1 MAKKTS
7 IAGNKMSLRQTAFT
21 IVHRVEFI
29 SNMLGPLGDMLSST
43 WISIILS
50 IVVGGFS
57 IIGALL
63 LVALGTGLNN
73 LGNVLL
79 PFIAIVLGAALLT
92 INVLMVNPSQG
103 SQFKVSF
110 RYWIN
115 ELYDSKKG
123 YRIKLKPF
131 AFSKKSEEKDII
143 EQIFDGKRYYFTV
156 IKIQGKVSQTSFDS
170 DLLALSDLNKDS
182 LGALERDT
190 QRTVVNYIGTPHIK
204 EKVLP
209 SNATPAMK
217 RRLETLSRVI
227 NELDDAQTLETYM
240 ILASK
245 NYKIL
250 RVKRNNQFKHL
261 NAGLVTTAY
270 QIKGTEAKKVIKK
283 LLG

>member
-1 MAKKTS
+1 MSKKTP

-29 SNMLGPLGDMLSST
+29 SNILGPLGDMLSST

-209 SNATPAMK
+209 SNATPSMK

-245 NYKIL
+245 NHKIL

>member
-1 MAKKTS
+1 
-7 IAGNKMSLRQTAFT
+7 MSLRQTAFT

-29 SNMLGPLGDMLSST
+29 SNILGPLGDMLSST

-209 SNATPAMK
+209 SNATPSMK

-245 NYKIL
+245 NHKIL

-270 QIKGTEAKKVIKK
+270 QIKGIEAKKVIKK

>member
-1 MAKKTS
+1 
-7 IAGNKMSLRQTAFT
+7 MSLRQTAFT

-29 SNMLGPLGDMLSST
+29 SNILGPLGDMLSST

-209 SNATPAMK
+209 SNATPSMK

-245 NYKIL
+245 NHKIL
-250 RVKRNNQFKHL
+250 RFKRNNQFKHL

>member
-1 MAKKTS
+1 
-7 IAGNKMSLRQTAFT
+7 MSLRQTAFT

-270 QIKGTEAKKVIKK
+270 QIRGTEAKKVIKK

>member
-270 QIKGTEAKKVIKK
+270 QIRGTEAKKVIKK

>member
-1 MAKKTS
+1 
-7 IAGNKMSLRQTAFT
+7 MSLRQTAFT

-29 SNMLGPLGDMLSST
+29 SNILGPLGDMLSST

-209 SNATPAMK
+209 SNATPSMK

-245 NYKIL
+245 NHKIL